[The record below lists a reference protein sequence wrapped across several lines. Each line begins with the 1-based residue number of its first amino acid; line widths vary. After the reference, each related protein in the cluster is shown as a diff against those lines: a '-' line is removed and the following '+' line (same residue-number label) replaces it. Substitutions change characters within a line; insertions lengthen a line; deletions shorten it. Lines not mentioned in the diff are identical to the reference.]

1 MDGHTLAHEVRMTD
15 NPSVVLLLGPDLTA
29 VSGVSTHLNQLL
41 GSALAKRFRLQH
53 FQVGSEGRE
62 EQTFGRLTRLLLSP
76 FALAAKLLAER
87 VDLVHINTSLNRRSY
102 LRDVAYLVVARL
114 CGVRVVY
121 QVHGGDFPRRF
132 AGHKLVPTAL
142 LRATLYLPDV
152 IVVLTQRELKDYR
165 DFLPGQYIK
174 LLPNA
179 IDSALYANLER
190 RPRDGQPQ
198 PLRLLSIGRLT
209 RIKGLSEALHGLHQA
224 LSQGIAAQLIIAGS
238 GPEEANL
245 RQLAQQLELTQSVTF
260 AGAVAGAEKM
270 KLFEQS
276 DVLLLPSHVD
286 KLPYALLEGMAAGMP
301 AITTRVGG
309 IPDVATE
316 DLHGLFVMP
325 GDPQG
330 IAQAIARL
338 AGDPDMKARMSKAC
352 RKRIAMRYSVNGFA
366 GEFANLYLEI
376 CTARRSKT
384 RIKARP

>member
-1 MDGHTLAHEVRMTD
+1 MTD